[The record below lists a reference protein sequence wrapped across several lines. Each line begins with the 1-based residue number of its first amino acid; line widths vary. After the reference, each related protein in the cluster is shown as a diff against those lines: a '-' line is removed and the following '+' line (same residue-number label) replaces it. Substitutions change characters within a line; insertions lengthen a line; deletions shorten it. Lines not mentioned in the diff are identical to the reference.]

1 MSRVASLSVPSGG
14 ERLDRF
20 LAAARTDLSRNGV
33 QSLIRDGHVLVNGR
47 TAKAALRLKAGDEI
61 RIQFPEARVLALEP
75 EAIPLEVVYEDAD
88 LVVVD
93 KPAGLV
99 VHPGAGVSRGTL
111 VHALLHRYPEVAAVG
126 GAGRPGIVHR
136 LDKNTSGLLLVARSA
151 RAYLALIEAMRR
163 RDIHRVYHALVW
175 GSPRA
180 AQGTIDTAIGRDP
193 SERKR
198 MAVVRRGGKPART
211 RWQVRERFGLGAWL
225 EVHLETGRTHQ
236 IRVHLAHLGYP
247 VIGDPVYGGRAKK
260 GLSTRQV
267 ERSLA
272 DAVLACLERQAL
284 HAAELELP
292 HPITG
297 RPLAFVSPWP
307 GDFSRAVELLRD
319 PRARRA

>member
-1 MSRVASLSVPSGG
+1 M
-14 ERLDRF
+14 
-20 LAAARTDLSRNGV
+20 
-33 QSLIRDGHVLVNGR
+33 LVNGR
-47 TAKAALRLKAGDEI
+47 TAKASLRLKPGDEV
-61 RIQFPEARVLALEP
+61 RITLPEPRVLALVP

-99 VHPGAGVSRGTL
+99 VHPGAGVPRGTL

-136 LDKNTSGLLLVARSA
+136 LDKDTSGLLLVARSP
-151 RAYLALIEAMRR
+151 RAYLRLIEAMRR
-163 RDIHRVYHALVW
+163 REVHRVYHALIW

-180 AQGTIDTAIGRDP
+180 ASGTIEGAIGRDP
-193 SERKR
+193 RERKR

-211 RWQVRERFGLGAWL
+211 HWKVRERFGLASWL
-225 EVHLETGRTHQ
+225 EVHLDTGRTHQ
-236 IRVHLAHLGYP
+236 IRVHLAHLGHP
-247 VIGDPVYGGRAKK
+247 VLGDPVYGGRIKK
-260 GLSTRQV
+260 GLSAREPQ
-267 ERSLA
+267 RSLA
-272 DAVLACLERQAL
+272 DAVLACLPRQAL
-284 HAAELELP
+284 HASELELP

-307 GDFSRAVELLRD
+307 DDFSRAASLLRD